1 MFDLTNKVCLVTGAT
16 RGIGKAIAQQLGSQG
31 ATVIGTATSEAGAQ
45 TISENLKE
53 AGITGQGMVLNVS
66 ELDSIEVVLKG
77 IADQYG
83 AITVLVNNAGITRDN
98 LMMRMKE
105 DEWDDIMNTN
115 LKSVYRLSKGVLRGM
130 MKARNGRI
138 INITSV
144 VGVSGNAGQANYS
157 AAKAG
162 VIGFSKSL
170 AQEVASRGVTV
181 NAIAPGFIN
190 TDMTKALSEEVID
203 KMTANIPAARLGTP
217 EDIAASVVFLAS
229 DESAYMTGSTLHV
242 NGGMYM
248 KLVFVK
254 TRLECVVTELGFFL
268 LDVLSVIKFILW

>member
-1 MFDLTNKVCLVTGAT
+1 MFDLSNKVCLVTGAT
-16 RGIGKAIAQQLGSQG
+16 RGIGQAIAKKLGAQG
-31 ATVIGTATSEAGAQ
+31 ATVIGTATSEAGADSITQ
-45 TISENLKE
+45 TLKE
-53 AGITGQGMVLNVS
+53 AGIAGQGMVLNVS
-66 ELDSIEVVLKG
+66 ELESIETVLKA
-77 IADQYG
+77 ITEQYG

-105 DEWDDIMNTN
+105 EEWDDIMNTN

-162 VIGFSKSL
+162 VIGFSESP

-181 NAIAPGFIN
+181 NAVAPGFID
-190 TDMTKALSEEVID
+190 TDMTKALSEDVIT
-203 KMTANIPAARLGTP
+203 KMTAGIPAARLGAP
-217 EDIAASVVFLAS
+217 DDIAASVVFLAS
-229 DESAYMTGSTLHV
+229 DESAYVTGTTMHV

-248 KLVFVK
+248 
-254 TRLECVVTELGFFL
+254 T
-268 LDVLSVIKFILW
+268 